1 MNKFLAIAFFNLT
14 TALSNPPA
22 NIDNFYDL
30 TTRER
35 SFDTVPK
42 FVVDD
47 YPLTYDM
54 IHQHAYSRKSGE
66 LADIEGAW
74 FSNDTLQQ
82 TLVFVLYTD
91 GHRLYTFHFL
101 NSDIPPGLINRMEL
115 HSGGEIASNE
125 LKQRNFKGFLTQT
138 TKINK
143 SYFKTGKGFIL
154 GDNKQK
160 ALKIYGKPT
169 TINTENAIERFEW
182 EFGGDAFEDGK
193 TDQKGIQVAAN
204 SFGHQATMF
213 FRNNKLIGLIF
224 HNDIP

>member
-1 MNKFLAIAFFNLT
+1 MNSFLAIAVLT
-14 TALSNPPA
+14 LTIALSNASGNGNDSHDPKTQEKA
-22 NIDNFYDL
+22 V
-30 TTRER
+30 
-35 SFDTVPK
+35 DTIPK

-54 IHQHAYSRKSGE
+54 IHKNAYSRKSGE
-66 LADIEGAW
+66 VTDGEGAW
-74 FSNDTLQQ
+74 FSNDSLKQ

-101 NSDIPPGLINRMEL
+101 NNDIPPGLINRMEL
-115 HSGGEIASNE
+115 HSGGEIASND
-125 LKQRNFKGFLTQT
+125 LKQKYFKGFLTQT
-138 TKINK
+138 KKISK
-143 SYFKTGKGFIL
+143 SYFKTDKGFKL

-160 ALKIYGKPT
+160 ILKTYGKPT
-169 TINTENAIERFEW
+169 KIKTENAIERYEW
-182 EFGGDAFEDGK
+182 EFSGDAFDDGK
-193 TDQKGIQVAAN
+193 ADLNGKRVAEN